1 MQNHYHKENFEGV
14 DVPGLIDEKT
24 IESLIAGTVPLFYG
38 DDLIGDYLNKNA
50 FIDYHDFN
58 TDHDFVERIIE
69 VDRDDILYK
78 KIATQPILENLSC
91 LRLAELEQ
99 HLLKIINL

>member
-1 MQNHYHKENFEGV
+1 MLALTSRSIN
-14 DVPGLIDEKT
+14 
-24 IESLIAGTVPLFYG
+24 IAARQEM
-38 DDLIGDYLNKNA
+38 DYLNKNA
-50 FIDYHDFN
+50 FINYHDFN

-78 KIATQPILENLSC
+78 KIATQPIVENLSC